1 MDASILMSS
10 LSSSDYTMTSGKY
23 FNKCVKN
30 IGRSRKYR
38 NDEISKQQEIE
49 VQISFIDY
57 NMGTLPYYITK
68 PVPEI

>member
-1 MDASILMSS
+1 
-10 LSSSDYTMTSGKY
+10 MTSGKY